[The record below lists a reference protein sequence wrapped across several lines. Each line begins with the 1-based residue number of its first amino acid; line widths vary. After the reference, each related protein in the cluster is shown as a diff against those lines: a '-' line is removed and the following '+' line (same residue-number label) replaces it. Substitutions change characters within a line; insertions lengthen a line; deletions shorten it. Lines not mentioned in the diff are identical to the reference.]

1 MTTSLVLVK
10 LKTLRNL
17 FHFSSL
23 LKILLCPKQPNN
35 HKHGDALCSS
45 SNNFKRLVI
54 SYIPR
59 LHLLSSE
66 DSISVLRTS
75 TKSPGLKFKSLMVCL
90 FSISYLSNQA
100 RFLSATRTRI
110 SSTCCRC
117 FAKAIARKPIN
128 SAVDKTRPGN
138 STNHVASWISKGKIG
153 CAPVV
158 IKNGEQPKYFHI
170 VILSAHKTRKKNQNH
185 FAGLPPVAF
194 QSICRRSQW
203 GLSIF
208 PFALELYEDIL
219 IPLIPYFF
227 SNQATAARYTLA
239 LSVTIFRIHPQRH
252 IISSNNHIP
261 TDRAVSSLNGQPSA
275 HEVIP
280 HLP

>member
-1 MTTSLVLVK
+1 MRDAYVRKRKGTGDFKASCEAGFSANLDEAMLNCGEVALVVERDGEAIKFVSYTLPRRGENFEEGE
-10 LKTLRNL
+10 LRN
-17 FHFSSL
+17 
-23 LKILLCPKQPNN
+23 
-35 HKHGDALCSS
+35 A
-45 SNNFKRLVI
+45 
-54 SYIPR
+54 
-59 LHLLSSE
+59 
-66 DSISVLRTS
+66 
-75 TKSPGLKFKSLMVCL
+75 
-90 FSISYLSNQA
+90 
-100 RFLSATRTRI
+100 FLAQGMGN
-110 SSTCCRC
+110 
-117 FAKAIARKPIN
+117 N

-158 IKNGEQPKYFHI
+158 IKNGEQPKYFRI

-261 TDRAVSSLNGQPSA
+261 TDLAVSSLNGRPSA